1 MSMEAQAE
9 VESLQKTIYQ
19 GEGNEISL
27 MEKLPQKEN
36 VQDAVLDKILLEE
49 MLNYLDARERK
60 LIYMRYFEEK
70 TQTEIAKEVGVSQV
84 QISRMEKKILERLRE
99 KL

>member
-1 MSMEAQAE
+1 
-9 VESLQKTIYQ
+9 
-19 GEGNEISL
+19 